1 MEQKIC
7 ENCGAKL
14 HVRTMKCPICNA
26 VLTDASQIVND
37 EVQND
42 NLEINTNVGENIDI
56 KISEEETVN
65 NTTQTTVEPEK
76 ETINQQKDYIYKAE
90 VRHSL
95 EYTEPLSNF
104 LKVILTAFSMIPIL
118 GQFLGTFFG
127 IFFSTYDDNDRRS
140 FGRALIFLSIIM
152 FFFYTYSLMLS
163 SELLANGELQNYLN
177 NF

>member
-7 ENCGAKL
+7 EICGAKL
-14 HVRTMKCPICNA
+14 HARTMKCPICNA
-26 VLTDASQIVND
+26 VLTEASQIVND
-37 EVQND
+37 EVQNN
-42 NLEINTNVGENIDI
+42 NLDLNTNVGENIDI
-56 KISEEETVN
+56 KISEEETIN
-65 NTTQTTVEPEK
+65 NIAQATIEPEK
-76 ETINQQKDYIYKAE
+76 ETTNQQKDYIYKAE

-104 LKVILTAFSMIPIL
+104 LKVLLTAFSMFPII

-152 FFFYTYSLMLS
+152 FFFYSYSLMLS
-163 SELLANGELQNYLN
+163 SELLTSGELQNYLN

>member
-14 HVRTMKCPICNA
+14 HVRTMKCPICNV
-26 VLTDASQIVND
+26 VLTEASQIVND
-37 EVQND
+37 EIQSND
-42 NLEINTNVGENIDI
+42 LEKTEKIGENIDI

-65 NTTQTTVEPEK
+65 NIDQSSVESPK
-76 ETINQQKDYIYKAE
+76 DSTNQQKDYIYKAE

-104 LKVILTAFSMIPIL
+104 LKVILTAFSMMPIL

-163 SELLANGELQNYLN
+163 SELLTSGEFQNYLN

>member
-14 HVRTMKCPICNA
+14 HVRTMKCPICNI
-26 VLTDASQIVND
+26 VLTEASQIVND
-37 EVQND
+37 EIQNSD
-42 NLEINTNVGENIDI
+42 LEKTESIGENIDI
-56 KISEEETVN
+56 KISEDKTMDNIV
-65 NTTQTTVEPEK
+65 QTTDEPTK
-76 ETINQQKDYIYKAE
+76 DSTNQQKDYIYKAE

-140 FGRALIFLSIIM
+140 FGKALIFLSIIM
-152 FFFYTYSLMLS
+152 FFFYSYSLMLS
-163 SELLANGELQNYLN
+163 SELLTNGELQNYLN